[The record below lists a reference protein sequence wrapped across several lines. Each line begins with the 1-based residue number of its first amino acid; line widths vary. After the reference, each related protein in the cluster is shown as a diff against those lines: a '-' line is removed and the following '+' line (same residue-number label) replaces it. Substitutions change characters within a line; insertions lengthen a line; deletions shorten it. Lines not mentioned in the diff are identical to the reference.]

1 MSNKKAAAPGGRYV
15 DRTRKPTKVKRRH
28 ESALVTRVA
37 EEEKSGG
44 EG

>member
-1 MSNKKAAAPGGRYV
+1 MNEKRAAALGGRYV
-15 DRTRKPTKVKRRH
+15 DRTRKLTKVKRRH

-44 EG
+44 EC